1 GRRSSRCLFAPHA
14 YDVRGCPLRA
24 LEPCVV
30 DDLSVHHADDT
41 RRVPCRQLCVVGDEQ
56 DRLAVALK
64 LAKEFHHLVAAAR
77 VERSGGLI
85 GEQKR
90 GIIDQGPRNRDALLL
105 AAAQTSRV
113 ATGDVCDAELVQQLP
128 GAARR
133 GIALQLRG
141 DEDVLERGQ
150 V

>member
-1 GRRSSRCLFAPHA
+1 M
-14 YDVRGCPLRA
+14 
-24 LEPCVV
+24 
-30 DDLSVHHADDT
+30 
-41 RRVPCRQLCVVGDEQ
+41 GDEQ

-77 VERSGGLI
+77 VERPGGLI
-85 GEQKR
+85 GEQER

-141 DEDVLERGQ
+141 DKDVLERGQ
-150 V
+150 VGEQVEELKDEADVVAPKPGQPCLAQLAEVP